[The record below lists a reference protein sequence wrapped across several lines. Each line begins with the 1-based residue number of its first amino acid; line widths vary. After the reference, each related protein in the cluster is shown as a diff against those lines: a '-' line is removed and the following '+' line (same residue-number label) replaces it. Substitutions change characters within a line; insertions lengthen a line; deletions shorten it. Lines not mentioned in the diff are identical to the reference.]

1 MKINNLK
8 VNSFGKLKD
17 KELKLSDGINII
29 YGENEVGKSSM
40 QKFISCM
47 LYGISKNKNGKDIS
61 DFDKFKPWD
70 TDEFSGKINYTLDN
84 GQEFEVYREFKKKN
98 PIIYNSAKED
108 ISKTFKIDKTK
119 GIDFFTEQ
127 TGIDEETFYSTAIT
141 EQEGIKLSRSS
152 QNSIV
157 QKISNLVSSGDDSVS
172 FKKSLDKI
180 NRKQNEEVG
189 TSRTSQRPLN
199 IVEDRIHRLIQEKQ
213 NLDSYR
219 ENIYSTTER
228 KEKLVLEQVEQ
239 ENKKEFLKE
248 VKNKLDNNR
257 IKKAEIN
264 FNKNLEK
271 EYNEKIKKLNS
282 EISEAKQNEEYEEA
296 SYKNYYIVLVAC
308 IAIFILLMLINPHK
322 IINFIFL
329 VPVMI
334 IVYKRY
340 RDNNILKTNQK
351 AKDINK
357 EKIINEI
364 EILNKNRE
372 AQELEVT
379 EKEIKLEKE
388 IENEKRELIEK
399 YSRMLDI
406 GYIEKKL
413 NFTYESLLKEIERKE
428 NRINTIKFELKTI
441 EDRAENVNNK
451 LDDLAKIE
459 EELEDAETERE
470 ELLSLNNS
478 YNIAK
483 ECLERAYI
491 KVKEN
496 ISPRFIE
503 NLCDIISKISNN
515 RYNNIVLNDAEGLN
529 VEIQNGSYVPV
540 SRLSTGT
547 IDQMYISIRLS
558 ALNEISDETM
568 PIILDEAFA
577 YFDDKRLENI
587 LKYLHTNFK
596 ENQIIIFTCS
606 KREKKI
612 LEQMSN
618 RGRLLWD
625 IFVHIGTYVNSDL

>member
-141 EQEGIKLSRSS
+141 EQEGIKLSKSS

-219 ENIYSTTER
+219 ENIYSNTER
-228 KEKLVLEQVEQ
+228 KEKLVFEQVEQ

-413 NFTYESLLKEIERKE
+413 NFT
-428 NRINTIKFELKTI
+428 
-441 EDRAENVNNK
+441 
-451 LDDLAKIE
+451 
-459 EELEDAETERE
+459 
-470 ELLSLNNS
+470 
-478 YNIAK
+478 
-483 ECLERAYI
+483 
-491 KVKEN
+491 
-496 ISPRFIE
+496 
-503 NLCDIISKISNN
+503 
-515 RYNNIVLNDAEGLN
+515 
-529 VEIQNGSYVPV
+529 
-540 SRLSTGT
+540 
-547 IDQMYISIRLS
+547 
-558 ALNEISDETM
+558 
-568 PIILDEAFA
+568 
-577 YFDDKRLENI
+577 
-587 LKYLHTNFK
+587 
-596 ENQIIIFTCS
+596 
-606 KREKKI
+606 
-612 LEQMSN
+612 
-618 RGRLLWD
+618 
-625 IFVHIGTYVNSDL
+625 FVVFP